1 MFSAH
6 RSREQRLCQVESLR
20 IGWKQ
25 SPPDHIGRG
34 SGDSRLVE
42 VRNLVGGRESG
53 PAFFFSLILHSV
65 AMGFVVGVHVAAD
78 LRILGMA
85 PRVPLSLMRRFSSV
99 LWASLCVILVSGVLL
114 LAAYPAKA
122 LTNPVFYL
130 KLAAVVAALLITRSL
145 AHGLLQDPSHDIGRV
160 PAKAKILA
168 ASSLF
173 LWVVAI
179 TAGRFLAYT
188 HEVMLASHVY

>member
-1 MFSAH
+1 
-6 RSREQRLCQVESLR
+6 
-20 IGWKQ
+20 
-25 SPPDHIGRG
+25 
-34 SGDSRLVE
+34 
-42 VRNLVGGRESG
+42 
-53 PAFFFSLILHSV
+53 
-65 AMGFVVGVHVAAD
+65 
-78 LRILGMA
+78 
-85 PRVPLSLMRRFSSV
+85 MRRFSSV

-130 KLAAVVAALLITRSL
+130 KLAAVVAALLITWSL
-145 AHGLLQDPSHDIGRV
+145 AHKLLQDASHDLGRV

-168 ASSLF
+168 ASSLV

-179 TAGRFLAYT
+179 TAGRSYT